1 MSTKTWSAI
10 LVLVAAAV
18 LWYVLTLVT
27 NDDAS
32 GALELGKTYLGVA
45 ASLAGFLGIAVGGG
59 SSLLT
64 GSTLT
69 EPAMA
74 TTATG
79 LSIMLAGGAMVGGDP
94 LVAAAAL
101 GGWRAAGGLAGA
113 VYIFK
118 KC

>member
-32 GALELGKTYLGVA
+32 GALELGKTYLGFA

-101 GGWRAAGGLAGA
+101 VAGGLAWA